1 MAKKSRRYDKRLSAA
16 KKMPP
21 LCRTQPG
28 MGYETQN
35 DRVLDWVGH
44 QHELTL
50 YLFDLIKRLGYIVY
64 DEETQI
70 WQGVDYEKGDGK
82 PW

>member
-1 MAKKSRRYDKRLSAA
+1 
-16 KKMPP
+16 
-21 LCRTQPG
+21 